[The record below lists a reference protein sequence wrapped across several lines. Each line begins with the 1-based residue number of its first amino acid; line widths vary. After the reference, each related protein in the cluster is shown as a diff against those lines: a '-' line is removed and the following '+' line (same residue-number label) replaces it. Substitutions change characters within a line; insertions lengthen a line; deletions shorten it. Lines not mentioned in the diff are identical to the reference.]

1 MVVVYSD
8 ATVHPS
14 SAEEMEPHS
23 SALWVEDRLQLSG
36 FFEISLLARIILLAY
51 LDSNSQ
57 V

>member
-1 MVVVYSD
+1 MVYSD